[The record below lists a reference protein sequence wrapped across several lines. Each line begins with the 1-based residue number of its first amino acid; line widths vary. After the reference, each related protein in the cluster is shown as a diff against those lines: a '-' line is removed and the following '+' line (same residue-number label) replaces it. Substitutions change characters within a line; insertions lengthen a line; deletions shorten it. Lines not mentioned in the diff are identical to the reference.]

1 MKGGDIV
8 YTTICVMAITVI
20 ACTTCYIMGRHDGKS
35 DR

>member
-1 MKGGDIV
+1 MHTAIF
-8 YTTICVMAITVI
+8 VMVITVI